1 MTLPLVSSEE
11 FASAASIGLR
21 AAQLALR
28 NAAQGKL
35 WRGEPLP
42 VVPLEGQRG
51 GAAGCAYALDLS
63 QCSPA
68 FLAKYPFLRALRDEA
83 VAPAPRVPVGVLE
96 PWRVKEQHRR
106 RDILRPAMG
115 TAPKSRERGKVL
127 RDIAAAHG
135 VAFKTLQRWLLDYDN
150 KGLAGLLPKPNGNPG
165 KRRVLVTRAWD
176 RGIDLDDDQKRDV
189 ADLIAKRGRSMAAND
204 GTPDR
209 KIIELCENV
218 LRDECLARGS
228 KMHPR
233 VLASVCKL
241 NTKWCAGIDTDQ
253 ARLDYLRKNDHK
265 VWQDKCV
272 NRVRRA
278 LHHQPMGLLIGDV
291 HYVDMLVTEAMHS
304 GRSDLIHAGAAAQ
317 SAGRETIR
325 VRLIAWMDAASLFAW
340 VTPVFLAKGQGIT
353 QADVAQSLAQVAFCP
368 HGGIPNEF
376 YLDNGGEYKALPDSM
391 TQLANLADMEFGMTL
406 AKPYSPTSKGDIEGF
421 FNILEGI
428 LKGLPGW
435 IGGDRTNKKSENKG
449 KVVQPY
455 TKGIAA
461 LEADIASAVM
471 IYNDRRQ
478 SGRLKGLSP
487 LDMLNRKIKE
497 TGFEARVP
505 SEEAFDLIFS
515 RSERRTIRQNA
526 IHYDKR
532 QWHTPALDDLP
543 MGEEVEIRVPLRKG
557 ADRIFVRRGKTDL
570 GWAEPMRV
578 FEHGDRDGARYQA
591 QLEKGRNAAVDRI
604 AATIDPNVSTF
615 EYQKAAVRR
624 TAPDANPPQ
633 SWTTG
638 IDKTRDRATVAEIE
652 ADEDAARRAEI
663 NEILRGYGAEVERR
677 ADG

>member
-1 MTLPLVSSEE
+1 MKLLSASEFTHATSVPE
-11 FASAASIGLR
+11 RTVRR
-21 AAQLALR
+21 AYS

-68 FLAKYPFLRALRDEA
+68 FLAKYPSLRALRDEA

-135 VAFKTLQRWLLDYDN
+135 VAFKTLQRWLLDYDD

-176 RGIDLDDDQKRDV
+176 RGIDLDDDQKRDI
-189 ADLIAKRGRSMAAND
+189 ADLIAKLGRSMASND
-204 GTPDR
+204 GTSDR
-209 KIIELCENV
+209 EIIRLCENV

-228 KMHPR
+228 KLRPR
-233 VLASVCKL
+233 DLASVCKL
-241 NTKWCAGIDTDQ
+241 NAKWCAGIDTNQ
-253 ARLDYLRKNDHK
+253 ARLEYLRKNDHK
-265 VWQDKCV
+265 AWQDKCV

-304 GRSDLIHAGAAAQ
+304 GRFDLMCAGAAAK

-353 QADVAQSLAQVAFCP
+353 QADVAQSLAQVALCP

-376 YLDNGGEYKALPDSM
+376 YLDNGSEYSALPDSM
-391 TQLANLADMEFGMTL
+391 TQLANLADMEFGMVL
-406 AKPYSPTSKGDIEGF
+406 AKPYSPTSKGEIEGF

-428 LKGLPGW
+428 FKGLPGW

-471 IYNDRRQ
+471 IYNDRAQ
-478 SGRLKGLSP
+478 SGRLNGLSP
-487 LDMLNRKIKE
+487 LDMLSRKIAE

-515 RSERRTIRQNA
+515 RSERRTIQQNA
-526 IHYDKR
+526 ITYDKR

-543 MGEEVEIRVPLRKG
+543 IGEEVEIRVPLRKG

-578 FEHGDRDGARYQA
+578 FDHGDRDGARYQA
-591 QLEKGRNAAVDRI
+591 RLEKGRNAAVDRI